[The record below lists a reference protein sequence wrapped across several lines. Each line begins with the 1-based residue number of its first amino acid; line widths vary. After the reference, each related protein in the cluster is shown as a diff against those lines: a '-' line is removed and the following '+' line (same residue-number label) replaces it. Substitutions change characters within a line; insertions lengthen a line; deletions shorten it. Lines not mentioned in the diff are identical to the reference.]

1 MRAEEKKK
9 EKKIP
14 VDPDKTLP
22 TASAA
27 AIVTFLDATWV
38 PYWNGK
44 AKKKLD
50 DDKLKKAGLVSDA
63 HLKKLD
69 PFFFPLPKRIDPQEL
84 KDFTEPF
91 VDDMK
96 SLNDELK
103 SATEAAIKAAK
114 AAALKK
120 KLAEQKRKAAEAK
133 LKAEIEKKKAAKA
146 KLEGDKKET
155 KKAEAKAK
163 EA

>member
-1 MRAEEKKK
+1 MAKQKAKDAKKQAGLEKKKEKKEEDPPDFLSPEEKKMRAEEKKK

-120 KLAEQKRKAAEAK
+120 KLAE
-133 LKAEIEKKKAAKA
+133 
-146 KLEGDKKET
+146 
-155 KKAEAKAK
+155 
-163 EA
+163 